1 MQLVL
6 LAHVGATLFMVG
18 LIWFVQI
25 VHYPLFGSVGREGFA
40 EYSRAHS
47 RLTGFVVGPPMLVE
61 AGTAVALVIRP
72 PEGVPFS
79 LPLLGLALLAVVW
92 LSTAFLQS
100 PQHGVLGGGFV
111 AASHRFLVISNWVR
125 TVCWSARGV
134 LVLLMTAALLPP
146 A

>member
-1 MQLVL
+1 
-6 LAHVGATLFMVG
+6 
-18 LIWFVQI
+18 
-25 VHYPLFGSVGREGFA
+25 
-40 EYSRAHS
+40 
-47 RLTGFVVGPPMLVE
+47 MLVE
-61 AGTAVALVIRP
+61 AGTAVALVLCP
-72 PEGVPFS
+72 PDGVPFS
-79 LPLLGLALLAVVW
+79 LPLLGLVLLAVVW

>member
-1 MQLVL
+1 VELVL

-18 LIWFVQI
+18 LIWFVQV

-40 EYSRAHS
+40 EYSQAHS

-61 AGTAVALVIRP
+61 AGTAVALVVRP

-79 LPLLGLALLAVVW
+79 LPLLGLGLLAVVW
-92 LSTAFLQS
+92 LSTALLQS
-100 PQHGVLGGGFV
+100 PQHTVLGRGFV
-111 AASHRFLVISNWVR
+111 AASHRFLVVSNWVR
-125 TVCWSARGV
+125 TACWTARGV
-134 LVLLMTAALLPP
+134 LVLLMTAALLPQ

>member
-40 EYSRAHS
+40 EYSTAHS
-47 RLTGFVVGPPMLVE
+47 RLTGFVVGPPMLLE
-61 AGTAVALVIRP
+61 AGTAVALVLRP

-79 LPLLGLALLAVVW
+79 LPLLGLVLLAVVW

-100 PQHGVLGGGFV
+100 PQHGVLGRGF
-111 AASHRFLVISNWVR
+111 AAAPHRFLVASNWVR
-125 TVCWSARGV
+125 TACWTARGL